1 MTEETNQENVDPVLS
16 VSLKISEINVVLA
29 GLQELPFKVADPLL
43 KNIIAQAQ
51 MQLAPQPAAEAEEAE

>member
-1 MTEETNQENVDPVLS
+1 MTEEMTQEDPVLS
-16 VSLKISEINVVLA
+16 ISLKITEINVVLA

-51 MQLAPQPAAEAEEAE
+51 TQIAQQQPMEEVEN